1 MVHTDSKVAHDSLIL
16 ENFSKRLKHVTIAR
30 HWVREQ
36 LASGV
41 IDVKHVRTH
50 QQPAD
55 FFTKPLPT
63 AAFTTCCDLLGLK
76 TPGEDQD
83 HEKS

>member
-1 MVHTDSKVAHDSLIL
+1 MVHTDSKAAHDSLIS

-30 HWVREQ
+30 QWVREQ
-36 LASGV
+36 LAVGIV
-41 IDVKHVRTH
+41 VLKHVLSS

-63 AAFTTCCDLLGLK
+63 AAFTN
-76 TPGEDQD
+76 
-83 HEKS
+83 